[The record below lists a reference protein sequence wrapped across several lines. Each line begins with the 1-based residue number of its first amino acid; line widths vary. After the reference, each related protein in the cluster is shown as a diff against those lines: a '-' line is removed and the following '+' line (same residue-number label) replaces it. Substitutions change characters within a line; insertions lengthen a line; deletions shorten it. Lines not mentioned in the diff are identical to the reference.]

1 MVACTAIDF
10 YPGNISMTWF
20 RNDRIVQGPE
30 WPPTLP
36 STGQLFRAESLLK
49 LTPEFS
55 DANVNFSCHINHQ
68 ALKGP
73 EVLKFQLHLQGE
85 YNLWLRKQGIQAVF
99 LQLSSHSLFKM
110 FLEIW
115 AERQELAAQNAS
127 PCLFKPLFFK
137 KVLIDSIYVT
147 QTLILQTSCGLVIV
161 TS

>member
-1 MVACTAIDF
+1 MQLTKPSMVACTATDF

-30 WPPTLP
+30 WPPPLP

-55 DANVNFSCHINHQ
+55 DANINFSCHINHQ

-85 YNLWLRKQGIQAVF
+85 YNLLLRKQAIQAVF
-99 LQLSSHSLFKM
+99 LQLSSHSLFKL

-115 AERQELAAQNAS
+115 AERQELRAHNAS
-127 PCLFKPLFFK
+127 PCLFKSLFF
-137 KVLIDSIYVT
+137 
-147 QTLILQTSCGLVIV
+147 
-161 TS
+161 